1 VYRRPLAQA
10 LPQALVI
17 ALFVAMLLAS
27 AAAVVLNKSITIT
40 VDGEDRTLHTFAAD
54 VRGAVVAAG
63 LPLSPRDRLEPAPG
77 TPIDSGDH
85 IILNR
90 ARALILVEDGYRR
103 EVWTTAASVG
113 DALAGLDLD
122 DLELDAPP
130 TLISAVPSTEIP
142 LDGMALELSVRRT
155 VTLVDGGQ
163 PARRVSTEAATVR
176 GLLADV
182 GAPLRPSDITMPDP
196 DTPLRDGDRVQV
208 VRNGDGE
215 ITVITPIPAPVVE
228 VPDAKLAK
236 GKRIVRNPGR
246 PGQLAAVYRIM
257 LRDGVEIARKKV
269 KGGVVREPIP
279 RTVRVGTNSGTN
291 PDLVAPAVGTGRAA
305 TVWDRLAVCESGGN
319 WAADTGNGY
328 YGGVQFDRQTWRANG
343 GTDYAPL
350 ASQATREEQIAVA
363 QKVRDSRGGYGAW
376 PACSRKLGL
385 SGDTAP

>member
-1 VYRRPLAQA
+1 MHRRSLAH
-10 LPQALVI
+10 ALVI

-27 AAAVVLNKSITIT
+27 AAAVGLNKSITIT
-40 VDGEDRTLHTFAAD
+40 VDGQDRTVHTFALD
-54 VRGAVVAAG
+54 VRGAVAAAG
-63 LPLSPRDRLEPAPG
+63 LAVSPRDRLEPAGG
-77 TPIDSGDH
+77 TRIDSGDH
-85 IILNR
+85 IILTR
-90 ARALILVEDGYRR
+90 ARPLILVEDGYRR

-113 DALAGLDLD
+113 DALADLD
-122 DLELDAPP
+122 LDAPP
-130 TLISAVPSTEIP
+130 TVLSAAPSSAIP
-142 LDGMALELSVRRT
+142 PDGMALELAVRRT
-155 VTLVDGGQ
+155 VTLVDGGR

-176 GLLADV
+176 ALLADV
-182 GAPLRPSDITMPDP
+182 GAPLGPADITMPDP

-228 VPDAKLAK
+228 VPDDKLAK
-236 GKRIVRNPGR
+236 GRRVVRNPGR
-246 PGQLAAVYRIM
+246 PGQLGAVYRILM
-257 LRDGVEIARKKV
+257 RDGVEIARKKV
-269 KGGVVREPIP
+269 KGGVIREPVP
-279 RTVRVGTNSGTN
+279 RTVRVGTN
-291 PDLVAPAVGTGRAA
+291 PDLVAPAVGAGGTGRVA
-305 TVWDRLAVCESGGN
+305 TVWDRLATCESGGN

-343 GTDYAPL
+343 GADYAPL